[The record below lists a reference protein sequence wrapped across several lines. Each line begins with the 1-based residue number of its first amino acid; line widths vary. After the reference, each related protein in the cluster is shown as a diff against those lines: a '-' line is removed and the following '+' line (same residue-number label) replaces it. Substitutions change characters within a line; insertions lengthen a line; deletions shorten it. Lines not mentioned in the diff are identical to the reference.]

1 LKWKTGYIL
10 TRVISYRKQEKMVDK
25 ITKEG
30 TFADNTTDKILKQ
43 HQRQIIKLETK
54 INE

>member
-1 LKWKTGYIL
+1 
-10 TRVISYRKQEKMVDK
+10 MVDK
-25 ITKEG
+25 LTREG
-30 TFADNTTDKILKQ
+30 TFAENATDKIFKQ